1 MAQYHDARVRLEAV
15 GRIDAMGEAERLRR
29 EAIEACLCSAQFHM
43 DPLQHADAG
52 VFVDGAIDLA
62 WQAVTKVV
70 DRTLWKFRDP
80 SVEGRAAEW
89 EDAAKLLLSGWS
101 P

>member
-1 MAQYHDARVRLEAV
+1 MKISKKVRA
-15 GRIDAMGEAERLRR
+15 

-43 DPLQHADAG
+43 DPFQHVG
-52 VFVDGAIDLA
+52 VFTADAIDLA
-62 WQAVTKVV
+62 WEAVTAVV
-70 DRTLWKFRDP
+70 DRTLWKFRDH

-89 EDAAKLLLSGWS
+89 EDAAKLLLSGWT

>member
-1 MAQYHDARVRLEAV
+1 MTEKKISALV
-15 GRIDAMGEAERLRR
+15 RR
-29 EAIEACLCSAQFHM
+29 EAIEVCLCSVQFHM
-43 DPLQHADAG
+43 DPLQHAGAG

-62 WQAVTKVV
+62 WQALTKVV
-70 DRTLWKFRDP
+70 DRTLWKFRDH

-89 EDAAKLLLSGWS
+89 EDAAKLLLSGWT

>member
-1 MAQYHDARVRLEAV
+1 VDAVSAKKISARV
-15 GRIDAMGEAERLRR
+15 RR

-43 DPLQHADAG
+43 DPLQHAGVG

-70 DRTLWKFRDP
+70 DRTLWKFRDL

>member
-1 MAQYHDARVRLEAV
+1 MKISKQLRDDAATICAACASEPARA
-15 GRIDAMGEAERLRR
+15 RR
-29 EAIEACLCSAQFHM
+29 EAIEACLCSSQFHV
-43 DPLQHADAG
+43 DPLQHAGVG

-70 DRTLWKFRDP
+70 DRTLWKFRDL

>member
-1 MAQYHDARVRLEAV
+1 MKKISKA
-15 GRIDAMGEAERLRR
+15 LRR

-43 DPLQHADAG
+43 DPFQHAGAG
-52 VFVDGAIDLA
+52 VFSAGAIDLA
-62 WQAVTKVV
+62 WKSITVVV
-70 DRTLWKFRDP
+70 DRTLWKFRDH

-89 EDAAKLLLSGWS
+89 EDAAKLLLSGWT